1 MEHTKIIQINDLR
14 AFCEADENWQQFVGE
29 MSFLM
34 GQVDAEEIPLTEVT
48 KLLKDRGIE
57 YNFSLNGLC
66 QLHVNFAAWL
76 RAAYTH
82 H

>member
-1 MEHTKIIQINDLR
+1 MENTKPIQITDLKS
-14 AFCEADENWQQFVGE
+14 FVEADPNWGEFVNE
-29 MSFLM
+29 ISFLM
-34 GQVDAEEIPLTEVT
+34 TQVDAGDLSLTDVT